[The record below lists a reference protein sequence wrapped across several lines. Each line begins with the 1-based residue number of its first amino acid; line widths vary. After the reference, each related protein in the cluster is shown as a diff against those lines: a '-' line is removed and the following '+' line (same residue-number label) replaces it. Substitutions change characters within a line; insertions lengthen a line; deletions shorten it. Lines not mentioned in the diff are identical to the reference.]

1 MSIKKEVDITSNL
14 VTRIKKFNKEGYIM
28 LQLQTKKFDIF
39 RISKLIAKYNVKAS
53 ISNQLITLN
62 GEISDELLDELCGG
76 ITICNIQN
84 FDSEVI
90 PLIQSETNDS
100 ESDEV
105 VLDSTRVKGVEV
117 DDVALEQ
124 TFVEKYDLLYPT
136 VKRGEVYFCDFGE
149 PYCSE
154 QGYERPAIVVQNDD
168 GNLHSPTTIVLSCT
182 TKQKNCLPVHY
193 CFTFSNENM
202 IDYDTVRA
210 RLEQSTVMAEQIQTV
225 DKSRLRKFLG
235 TMTPEFMD
243 KMQEIIDISLGLQ
256 RQEKVITRTETVYVD
271 KIIYRDASVN
281 IDAPKE
287 RRDLN
292 IVQMQLLSLVDINE
306 LFKIAHSRDLDNI
319 KAEKIIKLF
328 GFDMNKNG
336 VQYLFKAI
344 LVSPKKD
351 YFNLETLCDSIAE
364 NEPDLERDEIK
375 RLIIAR
381 IKEQF
386 VLKKCP
392 AIDFIRLVNS
402 FLIKEEEKEH
412 DEKDSI

>member
-1 MSIKKEVDITSNL
+1 
-14 VTRIKKFNKEGYIM
+14 M
-28 LQLQTKKFDIF
+28 LQLQTKKFDIC
-39 RISKLIAKYNVKAS
+39 RISKLLAKYNVKAS
-53 ISNQLITLN
+53 ISNQLITLE
-62 GEISDELLDELCGG
+62 GEISDELLNELCTR
-76 ITICNIQN
+76 IAICNIQN
-84 FDSEVI
+84 FTEEAHPDI
-90 PLIQSETNDS
+90 
-100 ESDEV
+100 
-105 VLDSTRVKGVEV
+105 
-117 DDVALEQ
+117 ALEQ
-124 TFVEKYDLLYPT
+124 TVVEKYDLLYPT
-136 VKRGEVYFCDFGE
+136 VKRGELYFCDFGK

-182 TKQKNCLPVHY
+182 TKPKNYLPVHH

-202 IDYDTVRA
+202 IGYDTVRA

-271 KIIYRDASVN
+271 KIVYRDAPVN

-306 LFKIAHSRDLDNI
+306 LFKIAQSRDSDNI

-351 YFNLETLCDSIAE
+351 YFNLETLCDSVAE
-364 NEPDLERDEIK
+364 SEPDLERDEIK

-381 IKEQF
+381 IKEQLAF
-386 VLKKCP
+386 KKSP

-402 FLIKEEEKEH
+402 FLIKEEEENH
-412 DEKDSI
+412 DEKNNI